1 MQLITFAIQ
10 VLAFFA
16 AYYVFQLYKQ
26 KLQTRVTRQE
36 HIAVAKSFKSL
47 QAPKRFREEETCEI
61 SVLYVH
67 PIRGIKAEPVKHAFV
82 GPNGIKYDREMVLV
96 DTEKNAVLTTT
107 SFLGA
112 GNLT

>member
-47 QAPKRFREEETCEI
+47 
-61 SVLYVH
+61 
-67 PIRGIKAEPVKHAFV
+67 
-82 GPNGIKYDREMVLV
+82 
-96 DTEKNAVLTTT
+96 
-107 SFLGA
+107 
-112 GNLT
+112 

>member
-1 MQLITFAIQ
+1 M
-10 VLAFFA
+10 
-16 AYYVFQLYKQ
+16 
-26 KLQTRVTRQE
+26 
-36 HIAVAKSFKSL
+36 
-47 QAPKRFREEETCEI
+47 
-61 SVLYVH
+61 LYVH